1 MYLDWQLTYGSKSY
15 LQPIT
20 PPVCV
25 NRCVCRHVRGL
36 SAIQS
41 FTACVK
47 EKNSFDPLP
56 HMVKHSPPD
65 SASFQTAARGEKTEG
80 GGASESP
87 CCEKK
92 KCGTA
97 LTSPLSLTCPQELPW
112 MFFFYFFSF
121 ISTCADIRFL
131 SSYPLCVLF
140 FTLILWLNPS
150 VSLSISTLLQQW
162 EILQNP

>member
-1 MYLDWQLTYGSKSY
+1 MCAGYQLSRVLLPALKRF
-15 LQPIT
+15 L
-20 PPVCV
+20 
-25 NRCVCRHVRGL
+25 L
-36 SAIQS
+36 
-41 FTACVK
+41 
-47 EKNSFDPLP
+47 EKNCFDPLP

-80 GGASESP
+80 GGATESP

-92 KCGTA
+92 LLNCPHLPT
-97 LTSPLSLTCPQELPW
+97 LSYLPSRAP
-112 MFFFYFFSF
+112 MDGFFNSSFSF
-121 ISTCADIRFL
+121 LLYQPVQIFAFFPLPHCVRF
-131 SSYPLCVLF
+131 F

>member
-112 MFFFYFFSF
+112 MFFFKFFSF

>member
-112 MFFFYFFSF
+112 MFFFNFFSF

-131 SSYPLCVLF
+131 SSYPLCVRF

>member
-1 MYLDWQLTYGSKSY
+1 MCAGYQLSRVLLPALKCF
-15 LQPIT
+15 L
-20 PPVCV
+20 
-25 NRCVCRHVRGL
+25 L
-36 SAIQS
+36 
-41 FTACVK
+41 

-87 CCEKK
+87 CCEIK

-112 MFFFYFFSF
+112 MFFFFLNFFYINLCRYSFSF
-121 ISTCADIRFL
+121 LLPTVCAF
-131 SSYPLCVLF
+131 F

>member
-112 MFFFYFFSF
+112 MFFLKNFFFYINLCRYSFSF
-121 ISTCADIRFL
+121 LLPTVCA
-131 SSYPLCVLF
+131 F
-140 FTLILWLNPS
+140 FYTN
-150 VSLSISTLLQQW
+150 SLA
-162 EILQNP
+162 

>member
-1 MYLDWQLTYGSKSY
+1 MCAGYQLSRVLLPALKRF
-15 LQPIT
+15 L
-20 PPVCV
+20 
-25 NRCVCRHVRGL
+25 L
-36 SAIQS
+36 
-41 FTACVK
+41 

-87 CCEKK
+87 CCEKE

-112 MFFFYFFSF
+112 MFFFYFFYINLCRYSF
-121 ISTCADIRFL
+121 SFLLPTVCA
-131 SSYPLCVLF
+131 F

>member
-1 MYLDWQLTYGSKSY
+1 MCAGYQLSRVLLPALKRF
-15 LQPIT
+15 L
-20 PPVCV
+20 
-25 NRCVCRHVRGL
+25 L
-36 SAIQS
+36 
-41 FTACVK
+41 

-112 MFFFYFFSF
+112 MFFFFFF
-121 ISTCADIRFL
+121 FFYINCADIRFL

>member
-47 EKNSFDPLP
+47 EKNSFGPLP

>member
-112 MFFFYFFSF
+112 MFFLNFFSF

-140 FTLILWLNPS
+140 LTLILWLNPS

>member
-92 KCGTA
+92 KVWNCPHLPTLSYLPSRA
-97 LTSPLSLTCPQELPW
+97 PMDVFFLIFFLLYQPVQIFVFFPLTHCVC
-112 MFFFYFFSF
+112 FF
-121 ISTCADIRFL
+121 L
-131 SSYPLCVLF
+131 H
-140 FTLILWLNPS
+140 
-150 VSLSISTLLQQW
+150 
-162 EILQNP
+162 

>member
-1 MYLDWQLTYGSKSY
+1 MCAGYQLSRVLLPALKRF
-15 LQPIT
+15 L
-20 PPVCV
+20 
-25 NRCVCRHVRGL
+25 L
-36 SAIQS
+36 
-41 FTACVK
+41 

-87 CCEKK
+87 CCEKEVWN
-92 KCGTA
+92 CPHLPT
-97 LTSPLSLTCPQELPW
+97 LSYLPSRAP
-112 MFFFYFFSF
+112 MDVFYFFYINLCRYSF
-121 ISTCADIRFL
+121 SFLLPTVCA
-131 SSYPLCVLF
+131 F

>member
-112 MFFFYFFSF
+112 MFFFFFF
-121 ISTCADIRFL
+121 FL
-131 SSYPLCVLF
+131 LYQPVQIFVFFPLTHCVCF
-140 FTLILWLNPS
+140 FLH
-150 VSLSISTLLQQW
+150 
-162 EILQNP
+162 

>member
-80 GGASESP
+80 GGTSESP

-92 KCGTA
+92 KVWNCPHLPT
-97 LTSPLSLTCPQELPW
+97 LSYLPSRAP
-112 MFFFYFFSF
+112 MDVFFKFFFFYINLCRYSFSF
-121 ISTCADIRFL
+121 LLPTVCA
-131 SSYPLCVLF
+131 F
-140 FTLILWLNPS
+140 FYTN
-150 VSLSISTLLQQW
+150 SLA
-162 EILQNP
+162 

>member
-1 MYLDWQLTYGSKSY
+1 MSRVLEVHEHKNRQQCRKVKEKSGMYLDWQLTYGSKSY

-112 MFFFYFFSF
+112 MFFFLNFFLLYQPVQIF
-121 ISTCADIRFL
+121 VFFPLTHCVCFFL
-131 SSYPLCVLF
+131 H
-140 FTLILWLNPS
+140 
-150 VSLSISTLLQQW
+150 
-162 EILQNP
+162 

>member
-112 MFFFYFFSF
+112 MFFLKFFSF

>member
-25 NRCVCRHVRGL
+25 NRCVCRHVRRL

-47 EKNSFDPLP
+47 EKNSFGPLP

-92 KCGTA
+92 
-97 LTSPLSLTCPQELPW
+97 SVELPSPPHSLLPALKSSHG
-112 MFFFYFFSF
+112 YFFLIF
-121 ISTCADIRFL
+121 FL
-131 SSYPLCVLF
+131 LYQPVQIFVFFPLTHCVCF
-140 FTLILWLNPS
+140 FLH
-150 VSLSISTLLQQW
+150 
-162 EILQNP
+162 